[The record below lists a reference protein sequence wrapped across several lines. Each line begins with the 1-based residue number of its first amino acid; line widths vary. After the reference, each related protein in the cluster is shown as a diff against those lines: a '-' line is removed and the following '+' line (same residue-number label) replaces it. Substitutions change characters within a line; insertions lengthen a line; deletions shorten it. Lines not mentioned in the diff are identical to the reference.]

1 MMQASSDINN
11 FTLRSTAFSKRGVS
25 RSEWLSSIVHIWA
38 GHANVKFTVKLI
50 YPVHGMLCLTTNIYN
65 FASMTAQWSNC
76 FSHCSNVLA
85 SHIIDLTFSQAHV
98 HSLNC
103 TYKSLCV
110 NFYVHLSREKIMYI
124 FSSYDN
130 LSWHMQSTNLYV
142 RVRSSR
148 KKMNHVLFISAILLL
163 QWQKHNLH

>member
-38 GHANVKFTVKLI
+38 GHANVKLTVKLI

-65 FASMTAQWSNC
+65 SVSMLDNDLTIQPLLKC
-76 FSHCSNVLA
+76 DRQSHNW
-85 SHIIDLTFSQAHV
+85 SHILTDSCWVYEQY
-98 HSLNC
+98 
-103 TYKSLCV
+103 YKSLCV